1 MYNTKNEREDMKFLP
16 AILITILPLLLL
28 ATNMQTRDLP
38 INNMIEQNREIAK
51 LAAIELS
58 KSLPQ
63 TIDKYTTLVEIKADN
78 TTLIYIYEINS
89 GQKSDEVVKKEDRS
103 KMQKVITKGVCSSSK
118 RFLEANISI
127 RYIYKS
133 FHTKA
138 ELFRFDINSD
148 SCGKF

>member
-1 MYNTKNEREDMKFLP
+1 MKFLP
-16 AILITILPLLLL
+16 AILITILPLLLS
-28 ATNMQTRDLP
+28 AANMQTRELP
-38 INNMIEQNREIAK
+38 INNMIEQNKEIAK

-63 TIDKYTTLVEIKADN
+63 TIDKYTELTEIKADD

-89 GQKSDEVVKKEDRS
+89 APKSDEVVKKEDRS
-103 KMQKVITKGVCSSSK
+103 RMQKAITKGVCSSSK
-118 RFLEANISI
+118 RFLDANVSI

-138 ELFRFDINSD
+138 ELFRFDIKSD
-148 SCGKF
+148 SCGKL